1 MEKIISD
8 YINLEVETIKKLDQK
23 AIKKV
28 IEVLDDALKTHKN
41 IYVFGNGGS
50 GSTASHLY
58 NDFAKAIFKDIDD
71 KFRVYCL
78 NDNIPS
84 LLAVAND
91 IGYEEVFRYQLKRYG
106 VSNNDIIIG
115 LSGSGNSKNIINA
128 VEYAKAN
135 GATIIGLT
143 GFDGGKLKKLSDYSL
158 DTNLNDMRITEDI
171 HLIMNHLIIN
181 AFYEKYGM
189 GEYIN
194 E

>member
-1 MEKIISD
+1 MDSLISD
-8 YINLEVETIKKLDQK
+8 YINLETKVINKLDQK
-23 AIKKV
+23 QIKNLL
-28 IEVLDDALKTHKN
+28 EVLDDALKTNKN

-58 NDFAKAIFKDIDD
+58 NDFAKAIFKETDK
-71 KFRVYCL
+71 KFRIYCL

-106 VSNNDIIIG
+106 ISSNDVIIA

-128 VEYAKAN
+128 VSYAKDN

-158 DTNLNDMRITEDI
+158 DTNINDMRITEDI
-171 HLIMNHLIIN
+171 HLIINHLLIN
-181 AFYEKYGM
+181 AFYEMYGM
-189 GEYIN
+189 GEYLN

>member
-1 MEKIISD
+1 MDSLISD
-8 YINLEVETIKKLDQK
+8 YINLETKVINKLDQK
-23 AIKKV
+23 QIKN
-28 IEVLDDALKTHKN
+28 ILEVLDDALKTNKN

-58 NDFAKAIFKDIDD
+58 NDFAKAIFKETD
-71 KFRVYCL
+71 KKFKIYCL

-106 VSNNDIIIG
+106 VSKNDVIIA

-128 VEYAKAN
+128 VSYAKDN

-158 DTNLNDMRITEDI
+158 DTNINDMRITEDI
-171 HLIMNHLIIN
+171 HLIINHLLIN
-181 AFYEKYGM
+181 AFYEMYGM

>member
-1 MEKIISD
+1 MILYLLYKLINQVFFLRYQKFLIKYL
-8 YINLEVETIKKLDQK
+8 YIN
-23 AIKKV
+23 
-28 IEVLDDALKTHKN
+28 KN

-58 NDFAKAIFKDIDD
+58 NDFAKAIFKETDK
-71 KFRVYCL
+71 KFRIYCL

-106 VSNNDIIIG
+106 ISSNDVIIA

-128 VEYAKAN
+128 VSYAKDN

-158 DTNLNDMRITEDI
+158 DTNINDMRITEDI
-171 HLIMNHLIIN
+171 HLIINHLLIN
-181 AFYEKYGM
+181 AFYEMYGM
-189 GEYIN
+189 GEYLN

>member
-1 MEKIISD
+1 MDSLISD
-8 YINLEVETIKKLDQK
+8 YINLETKVINKLDQK
-23 AIKKV
+23 QIKN
-28 IEVLDDALKTHKN
+28 ILEILDDALKTNKN

-58 NDFAKAIFKDIDD
+58 NDFAKAIFKETDK
-71 KFRVYCL
+71 KFRIYCL

-106 VSNNDIIIG
+106 VSSNDVIIA

-128 VEYAKAN
+128 VSFAKDN

-158 DTNLNDMRITEDI
+158 DTNINDMRITEDI
-171 HLIMNHLIIN
+171 HLIINHLLIN
-181 AFYEKYGM
+181 AFYEMYGM